1 MRELAVSVPCWKKNY
16 VILRKQAHLN
26 KCLPKEAC
34 PFSYTHTWHLS
45 LSSLSTYFWMP
56 DRPKWSKKGKKLRE
70 IDVKSLIFFL
80 HHNDTFLCPR
90 AQKMNNC
97 EAEKKIL
104 RFLRQISRKILVLCA
119 KYTELKAPFC
129 IAWLSLVPKA
139 SREKHRDGWPKELK
153 ERR

>member
-1 MRELAVSVPCWKKNY
+1 MWELAVVEKKLCDCHANTVSPLIMWFSLNTEFPRLKKDPVMRVLAVSVPCWKKNY

-70 IDVKSLIFFL
+70 IDVKSQILFSASQKYFFCALGPKKWIIVKQKKNSEIFTSNF
-80 HHNDTFLCPR
+80 T
-90 AQKMNNC
+90 
-97 EAEKKIL
+97 
-104 RFLRQISRKILVLCA
+104 
-119 KYTELKAPFC
+119 
-129 IAWLSLVPKA
+129 
-139 SREKHRDGWPKELK
+139 
-153 ERR
+153 

>member
-1 MRELAVSVPCWKKNY
+1 MCDWHANTTSPLIMWFSLNTEFPRLKKSRYARTRCKCTLLKKKNY

-70 IDVKSLIFFL
+70 IDVKSQILFSASQKYFFCAL
-80 HHNDTFLCPR
+80 GS
-90 AQKMNNC
+90 
-97 EAEKKIL
+97 KKWI
-104 RFLRQISRKILVLCA
+104 IVK
-119 KYTELKAPFC
+119 LKKKF
-129 IAWLSLVPKA
+129 WDFYVNFT
-139 SREKHRDGWPKELK
+139 
-153 ERR
+153 